1 MKSELSKIM
10 VGAHY
15 EIECLDKD
23 GNLKWKEDFDN
34 LVPTVGLNKFLDA
47 TLKTGLAAPSW
58 FVGLKNNG
66 VRLYY

>member
-34 LVPTVGLNKFLDA
+34 LVPDGCGGWVIMTYRVKKRDYF
-47 TLKTGLAAPSW
+47 P
-58 FVGLKNNG
+58 
-66 VRLYY
+66 